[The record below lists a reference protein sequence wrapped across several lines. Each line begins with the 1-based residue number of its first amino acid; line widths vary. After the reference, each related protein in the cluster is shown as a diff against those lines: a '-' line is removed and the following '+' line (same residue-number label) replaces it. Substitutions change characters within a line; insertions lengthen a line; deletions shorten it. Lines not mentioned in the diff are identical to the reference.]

1 MKIFYS
7 FFALLCISML
17 LLLISRPVMASGRT
31 KRDITFEN
39 DLVGICYSTWFNP
52 VVKKGMP
59 IYNISEILKKNP
71 DKPKWGPL
79 HAFHYWAKPALGYY
93 RSDDA
98 EVIKKH
104 VKLLNEAKI
113 DFIIIDNTNM
123 REKAPDKFKRE
134 MMYEP
139 FKVLLNTLKAIRKTG
154 ESTPNVVIWSPSEVA
169 MDMYRR
175 FYSNPEYVDLFLYW
189 NDGNGLKPFFLTTDK
204 PGEKVKEK
212 FTVRKMWGLQGTLA
226 DKEWSYLQIYPQKV
240 GMNKNKIEQISVSPA
255 MQETYMTAPTAHG
268 RKGGRTF
275 QKQWQRAFKLRP
287 KIITIT
293 WWNEWIAQRFE
304 INGKTMF
311 VDDYNRE
318 FSRDIEPMAGGHGDL
333 YYNFMKRYIKA
344 YKKHEKFPNNLLEP
358 SSAPNKKR

>member
-1 MKIFYS
+1 MKIINS
-7 FFALLCISML
+7 LFAVRYISML
-17 LLLISRPVMASGRT
+17 FLMGCLSLNVSGT
-31 KRDITFEN
+31 KKRDITREN
-39 DLVGICYSTWFNP
+39 DLVGICYSAWFNP

-79 HAFHYWAKPALGYY
+79 HAFHYWGKPALGYY

-139 FKVLLNTLKAIRKTG
+139 FKVLLNTLKAIRKAG

-175 FYSNPEYVDLFLYW
+175 YYSNPKYFELFLYW
-189 NDGNGLKPFFLTTDK
+189 SDGKGLKPFFLTTDK
-204 PGEKVKEK
+204 PGEKIKEK
-212 FTVRKMWGLQGTLA
+212 FSVRKMWGLQGTLA
-226 DKEWSYLQIYPQKV
+226 EKEWSYLQIYPQKV
-240 GMNKNKIEQISVSPA
+240 GMNKKKIEQISVAPA

-268 RKGGRTF
+268 RKGGKTF
-275 QKQWQRAFKLRP
+275 QQQWKRAFELRP

-293 WWNEWIAQRFE
+293 WWNEWIAQRFV

-318 FSRDIEPMAGGHGDL
+318 FSSDIEPMDGGHGDL
-333 YYNFMKRYIKA
+333 YYSFMKEYIRA
-344 YKKHEKFPNNLLEP
+344 YKKHDKFPKNLLEP
-358 SSAPNKKR
+358 KTATFLKR